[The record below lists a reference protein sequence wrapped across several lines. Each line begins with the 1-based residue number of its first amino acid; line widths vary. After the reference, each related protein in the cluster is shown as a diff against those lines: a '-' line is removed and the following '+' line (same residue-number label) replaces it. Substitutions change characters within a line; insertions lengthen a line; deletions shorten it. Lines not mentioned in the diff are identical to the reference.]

1 VSPGEDRARAADA
14 PESPYVGL
22 DPYSSEDAPFFFGR
36 EREQHVIVANL
47 RAARVTLLYGP
58 SGVGKSSVLNAGV
71 VPALDALAD
80 ELRGAT
86 MVDLG
91 DLAAR
96 SEAADDQVP
105 S

>member
-1 VSPGEDRARAADA
+1 VRAPAV

-22 DPYSSEDAPFFFGR
+22 DPYSAEDAPFFFGR
-36 EREQHVIVANL
+36 ERERQVIVANL

-80 ELRGAT
+80 EDREADAGGVADPT
-86 MVDLG
+86 TD
-91 DLAAR
+91 AA
-96 SEAADDQVP
+96 AADQDP
-105 S
+105 T